1 MGKKK
6 KKKKKQQDWTTQL
19 KFELSGIAIV
29 MLALIATFNFGSVGT
44 ILIQLFRFFC
54 RGMVSLYHLLVVFVC
69 AHVNF

>member
-44 ILIQLFRFFC
+44 ILIQLFRFFLQGNGITLSPSC
-54 RGMVSLYHLLVVFVC
+54 CICLRSR
-69 AHVNF
+69 